1 MTENQEL
8 NIPRLYID
16 HINSHGKKPI
26 STASFCKEINITEA
40 AFYEKYASLHA
51 LENDIFKMFIST
63 TIERLNDDETYLNYS
78 IREKLLA
85 FYYTLLEELKKER
98 SFISY
103 YFAHSRWSKTA
114 MNEGLKRSIK
124 QYLKDLVDTGIEST
138 EIPNR
143 LNIHKVYADAGYL
156 QAISIIHFWTHDNSD
171 QMEKTDGFIE
181 RSVNFSMDLISRNG
195 LDSGFELGKFLF
207 QQFKK

>member
-1 MTENQEL
+1 MEDSQPVDIL
-8 NIPRLYID
+8 QSYINY
-16 HINSHGKKPI
+16 INTHGKKPV
-26 STASFCKEINITEA
+26 STASFCKEIEITEA
-40 AFYEKYASLHA
+40 TFYEKYASIQA
-51 LENDIFKMFIST
+51 LENHIFEKFIST
-63 TIERLNDDETYLNYS
+63 TVERIQQDDTYANYN

-98 SFISY
+98 SFVSY
-103 YFAHSRWSKTA
+103 YFAHSRWSITA
-114 MNEGLKRSIK
+114 MNEGLKKSIK
-124 QYLKDLVDTGIEST
+124 QYLNELVDQGIESS

-143 LNIHKVYADAGYL
+143 FNLHKTYADAGYL
-156 QAISIIHFWTHDNSD
+156 QAISIVHFWVHDTSD

-181 RSVNFSMDLISRNG
+181 RSVNFSMDLIGRNG